1 MRAPKI
7 PSFFKS
13 SKAKPF
19 SFQPRY
25 YDELKE
31 RHTKLNHQKK
41 QDIKFKKRSTKQEE
55 KGRNIKIILLIIILS
70 LLAYKLIIN

>member
-13 SKAKPF
+13 SKARTF

-31 RHTKLNHQKK
+31 RHTKLNHQGKR
-41 QDIKFKKRSTKQEE
+41 DVKFKKIHAKQEE
-55 KGRNIKIILLIIILS
+55 KGRNIRIVLLIIILS
-70 LLAYKLIIN
+70 LLAYKFIIN